1 MNPNLSWKYR
11 LLAAV
16 VSFLGVL
23 YIRFVVLTSRVRI
36 HRHPAM
42 RSVIEAGRP
51 CVFALWHRD
60 QLMMAW
66 AHRNYGVHVL
76 VSRSKDGE
84 IIAGALHRL
93 GYRTVRGSSSWGGA
107 SAFKELLDVVASGG
121 QAAFTP
127 DGPRG
132 PSRTIGPGLTAL
144 LAKTGAPLLPCGC
157 AGTRIRSLSSWDRF
171 VVPLPFGRYEIV
183 FGEPV
188 TVSSDDPAAEA
199 KVRAALDAAVAEAE
213 KLLWTSRI

>member
-1 MNPNLSWKYR
+1 MNPTLPWKDR
-11 LLAAV
+11 LVAAV
-16 VSFLGVL
+16 VSYLGVL
-23 YIRFVVLTSRVRI
+23 YIRFVVLTSRVKV
-36 HRHPAM
+36 HWHPAM
-42 RSVIEAGRP
+42 RTVVETGRP
-51 CVFALWHRD
+51 SVFAFWHRY

-66 AHRNYGVHVL
+66 AHRNHGVHVL

-84 IIAGALHRL
+84 IIAGALHRF
-93 GYRTVRGSSSWGGA
+93 GYRTVRGSSSRGGA
-107 SAFKELLDVVASGG
+107 SAFKELLDVLESGG

-132 PSRTIGPGLTAL
+132 PSRSIGPGLTAL

-157 AGTRIRSLSSWDRF
+157 AGTRTRTLSSWDRF

-188 TVSSDDPAAEA
+188 AISADDTAAED
-199 KVRAALDAAVAEAE
+199 KVRAALDASVAEAE
-213 KLLWTSRI
+213 ELLRTPA